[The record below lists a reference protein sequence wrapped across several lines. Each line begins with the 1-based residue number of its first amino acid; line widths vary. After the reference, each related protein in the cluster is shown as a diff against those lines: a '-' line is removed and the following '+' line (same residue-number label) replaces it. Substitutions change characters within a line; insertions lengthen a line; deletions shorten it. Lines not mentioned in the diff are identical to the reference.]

1 MEKVLIIAE
10 AGVNHNGSLEMAK
23 QMADTAKLCGAD
35 FVKFQ
40 TTRVDSLVSRFAT
53 MAEYQKQ
60 NIGTEESQMEMLKK
74 ITLSYDDF
82 VELWKYCQN
91 KDIGFLSTPF
101 DIDSIHFLND
111 MVPFW
116 KVPSGE
122 ITNYPY
128 LVEIAKTEKKVV
140 LSTGMSNLQE
150 IEAAVG
156 VLKQFGTSDI
166 VLLHCNTQ
174 YPTPYEDVNLRAM
187 NTLKEHFGVEAGYS
201 DHTNGIEVPI
211 AAVAMGATII
221 EKHFTLDRRLP
232 GPDHKASIEPGE
244 LTQMVTS
251 IRNIEAA
258 MGDGVKAVTNSERE
272 NIDVARKSI
281 VAAVNIKKGEV
292 FTSQNITT
300 KRPGSGIS
308 PMMWNDVIG
317 RKAVRD
323 FCEDELIEL

>member
-40 TTRVDSLVSRFAT
+40 TTRVDSLVSRFAA

-60 NIGTEESQMEMLKK
+60 NTGTEESQMEMLKK

-187 NTLKEHFGVEAGYS
+187 NTLKKHFGVEAGYS

-258 MGDGVKAVTNSERE
+258 IGDGVKAVTNSERE

>member
-23 QMADTAKLCGAD
+23 QMADTAKRCGAD

-40 TTRVDSLVSRFAT
+40 TAKADALVSRFAA
-53 MAEYQKQ
+53 MAEYQKK
-60 NIGTEESQMEMLKK
+60 NTGTEESQLDMLKK
-74 ITLSYDDF
+74 VILSYDDF
-82 VELWKYCQN
+82 IELWKYCQS

-101 DIDSIHFLND
+101 DIESIRFLND

-116 KVPSGE
+116 KIPSGE

-128 LVEIAKTEKKVV
+128 LVEIARTGKKVV
-140 LSTGMSNLQE
+140 LSTGMSNVRE
-150 IEAAVG
+150 IEAAVN
-156 VLKQFGTSDI
+156 VLKQFGTTDI
-166 VLLHCNTQ
+166 ALLHCNTQ

-187 NTLKEHFGVEAGYS
+187 NTLKEHFGVETGYS

-244 LTQMVTS
+244 LMHMVAA

-258 MGDGVKAVTNSERE
+258 VGNGVKAVTKSERE

-281 VAAVNIKKGEV
+281 VAAVNIKKGEE

-317 RKAVRD
+317 RRAVRD